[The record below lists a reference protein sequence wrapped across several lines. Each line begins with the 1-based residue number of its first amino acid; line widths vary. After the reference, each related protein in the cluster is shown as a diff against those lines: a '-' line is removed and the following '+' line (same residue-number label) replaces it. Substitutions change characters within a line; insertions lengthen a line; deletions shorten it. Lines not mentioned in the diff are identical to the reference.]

1 MKMKTQISLKLILI
15 GLLSQIDFSH
25 SRAVNISNT
34 WTLPQAG
41 FNVFYRYFRDK
52 ISWFEADAVCQ
63 FHHANLV
70 TVENIEQFDATRLFL
85 KELDIP
91 DFVWIGLMRPSNTDQ
106 FSWTNSKPLPV
117 SEGYWAEPW
126 PVSDTPL
133 CAVIDPSRD
142 YRWHTLRCGGPETA
156 AFLCEMEIPEWAI
169 HCTENPD
176 VTVQYISDSGAVQLS
191 RRCNDTLKEI
201 SCQTKANQMDMYN
214 ALKCPEE
221 EILSTTQSAEEITV
235 ETSKLDTQVT
245 ASTTFK
251 ADEEVQPKVIIKN
264 PQKMM
269 EDIFDSID
277 MNVEVDS
284 NRLDDSDSQ
293 KMDLDLMVGDQ
304 PIPDDEE
311 SDKKIL
317 LKLPDKKET
326 FKKKSEKMKEKLK
339 ARDDD
344 MMMGDAPFEDVH
356 STTENSELP
365 TSTIISTTDRQRR
378 DANLIAEITTS
389 INDISAST
397 TNDASTP
404 EELSTFS
411 TEMPQSSTEQ
421 ITTPATE
428 EPTTK
433 IIVHGHP
440 LHMSQAIFKE
450 PIQPDGAH
458 ERINFSDSDVF
469 IPPMLLVKSKFTTT
483 TSTGTEHSTVSDIII
498 TSSLN
503 PSTEQ
508 NTIVDVTDIADE
520 SSTAVDMTTIKA
532 ENNEIPLNE
541 TAQAMQV
548 ENTITTVESS
558 EKPIM
563 VGKRT
568 DPRLGLKEAVPSTT
582 TTTSTVATTEQ
593 ITTIISSEIPSSTTE
608 SEELTSTTDESSS
621 SSSTFEIT
629 AESSPSSTIID
640 ESESSSVSELATTT
654 LQSSGSPEKLV
665 DLSTTTIITSSP
677 SAAIKVSEFPAQTST
692 TAMRNDINAY
702 HLQSDVSEISEPIA
716 RGGNDSG
723 EDHEN
728 YHVNNKFS
736 NSNDEFQPF
745 KPNRHRTL
753 SKHDQH
759 HGPGFTLGKILG

>member
-1 MKMKTQISLKLILI
+1 
-15 GLLSQIDFSH
+15 
-25 SRAVNISNT
+25 
-34 WTLPQAG
+34 
-41 FNVFYRYFRDK
+41 
-52 ISWFEADAVCQ
+52 
-63 FHHANLV
+63 
-70 TVENIEQFDATRLFL
+70 
-85 KELDIP
+85 
-91 DFVWIGLMRPSNTDQ
+91 
-106 FSWTNSKPLPV
+106 
-117 SEGYWAEPW
+117 
-126 PVSDTPL
+126 
-133 CAVIDPSRD
+133 
-142 YRWHTLRCGGPETA
+142 
-156 AFLCEMEIPEWAI
+156 
-169 HCTENPD
+169 
-176 VTVQYISDSGAVQLS
+176 
-191 RRCNDTLKEI
+191 
-201 SCQTKANQMDMYN
+201 MDMYN

-245 ASTTFK
+245 ASTTLK
-251 ADEEVQPKVIIKN
+251 ADEEVEPKVIIKN

-304 PIPDDEE
+304 PIADDDE

-317 LKLPDKKET
+317 LKLPDKKEI

-339 ARDDD
+339 AKDDE
-344 MMMGDAPFEDVH
+344 MMMGDAPAEDVH
-356 STTENSELP
+356 STTDNLELP
-365 TSTIISTTDRQRR
+365 TSTIIISTTDRQRR
-378 DANLIAEITTS
+378 DANLIAEMTTS
-389 INDISAST
+389 LNDISAST
-397 TNDASTP
+397 TNDASTT

-411 TEMPQSSTEQ
+411 TEIPLSSSTEHV
-421 ITTPATE
+421 TTPPTE

-433 IIVHGHP
+433 IFVQGHP

-469 IPPMLLVKSKFTTT
+469 IPPMLLVKAKFTTT
-483 TSTGTEHSTVSDIII
+483 TSTGTEHSTVSDIVV
-498 TSSLN
+498 TSSSSN
-503 PSTEQ
+503 PLTEQ
-508 NTIVDVTDIADE
+508 NTIIDVTDNADE
-520 SSTAVDMTTIKA
+520 SSTAMEMTTIKA
-532 ENNEIPLNE
+532 ENNEISLNE

-568 DPRLGLKEAVPSTT
+568 DPRLGLKEPVPTTT
-582 TTTSTVATTEQ
+582 TTTSTSTAATTEQ
-593 ITTIISSEIPSSTTE
+593 ITTIMSSEIPSSTTE

-621 SSSTFEIT
+621 SISSTFEIT

-665 DLSTTTIITSSP
+665 DLSTTTIISSSP
-677 SAAIKVSEFPAQTST
+677 SAAIKVSESPAQTAT

-702 HLQSDVSEISEPIA
+702 HLQGDVSELSEPIA
-716 RGGNDSG
+716 RGGVNESS

-736 NSNDEFQPF
+736 DSDYEFQPF
-745 KPNRHRTL
+745 KPNRHRSL

-759 HGPGFTLGKILG
+759 HGPGFSIGKILG

>member
-1 MKMKTQISLKLILI
+1 MKMKIQISLKLILI

-126 PVSDTPL
+126 PVSEAPL

-221 EILSTTQSAEEITV
+221 EILSTTQAAEEITV

-245 ASTTFK
+245 ASTTLK
-251 ADEEVQPKVIIKN
+251 ADEEIQPKVIIKN

-277 MNVEVDS
+277 MNVDVDS

-304 PIPDDEE
+304 PIPDDDE

-317 LKLPDKKET
+317 LKLPDKKDI

-339 ARDDD
+339 AKDDE
-344 MMMGDAPFEDVH
+344 MMMGDAPADDVH

-365 TSTIISTTDRQRR
+365 TSTIIPTTDRQRR
-378 DANLIAEITTS
+378 DANLIVETTTS

-397 TNDASTP
+397 TNDASTT

-411 TEMPQSSTEQ
+411 TELPQPSSTEQ

-433 IIVHGHP
+433 VFVQGHP

-450 PIQPDGAH
+450 PIQPDGLH

-469 IPPMLLVKSKFTTT
+469 IPPMLLVKAKFTTT
-483 TSTGTEHSTVSDIII
+483 TSTGTEHSTASDIVV
-498 TSSLN
+498 TSSSN

-508 NTIVDVTDIADE
+508 STIVDVTDIADD
-520 SSTAVDMTTIKA
+520 SSTAIEMTTTKA
-532 ENNEIPLNE
+532 ENNEISLNE

-568 DPRLGLKEAVPSTT
+568 DPRLGLKEAVPTTT
-582 TTTSTVATTEQ
+582 TTTSTVQTTEQ
-593 ITTIISSEIPSSTTE
+593 ITTIISSDIPSSTTE
-608 SEELTSTTDESSS
+608 SEELTSTTDES

-654 LQSSGSPEKLV
+654 LQSSGSAEKLI
-665 DLSTTTIITSSP
+665 DLSTTTIISSSP
-677 SAAIKVSEFPAQTST
+677 SAAIKVSELPVQTST
-692 TAMRNDINAY
+692 TVMRNDINAY
-702 HLQSDVSEISEPIA
+702 HLQSDISEISEPIA
-716 RGGNDSG
+716 RGSLNDSN
-723 EDHEN
+723 EN
-728 YHVNNKFS
+728 QDNHHVDNKFS
-736 NSNDEFQPF
+736 NSDYDYQPY

-759 HGPGFTLGKILG
+759 HGPGFSLGKILG

>member
-1 MKMKTQISLKLILI
+1 
-15 GLLSQIDFSH
+15 
-25 SRAVNISNT
+25 
-34 WTLPQAG
+34 
-41 FNVFYRYFRDK
+41 
-52 ISWFEADAVCQ
+52 
-63 FHHANLV
+63 
-70 TVENIEQFDATRLFL
+70 
-85 KELDIP
+85 
-91 DFVWIGLMRPSNTDQ
+91 
-106 FSWTNSKPLPV
+106 
-117 SEGYWAEPW
+117 
-126 PVSDTPL
+126 
-133 CAVIDPSRD
+133 
-142 YRWHTLRCGGPETA
+142 
-156 AFLCEMEIPEWAI
+156 
-169 HCTENPD
+169 
-176 VTVQYISDSGAVQLS
+176 
-191 RRCNDTLKEI
+191 
-201 SCQTKANQMDMYN
+201 MDMYN

-245 ASTTFK
+245 ASTTLK

-304 PIPDDEE
+304 PIPDDDDE

-317 LKLPDKKET
+317 LKLPDKKEV

-339 ARDDD
+339 VKDDD
-344 MMMGDAPFEDVH
+344 MMMGDAPADDVH
-356 STTENSELP
+356 STTESSELP

-378 DANLIAEITTS
+378 DANLIAEMTTS
-389 INDISAST
+389 INDMSAST
-397 TNDASTP
+397 TNDASTT

-411 TEMPQSSTEQ
+411 TELPQPSSTEQ

-433 IIVHGHP
+433 IFVQGHP

-450 PIQPDGAH
+450 PIQPDGLH

-469 IPPMLLVKSKFTTT
+469 IPPMLLVKAKFTTT
-483 TSTGTEHSTVSDIII
+483 TSIGTEHSTASDIIV
-498 TSSLN
+498 TSSSN

-508 NTIVDVTDIADE
+508 NTIVDVTDIVDE
-520 SSTAVDMTTIKA
+520 SSTAVDMTTTKA
-532 ENNEIPLNE
+532 ENNEISVNE
-541 TAQAMQV
+541 TAHAMQV

-568 DPRLGLKEAVPSTT
+568 DPRLGLKEAVPTTT
-582 TTTSTVATTEQ
+582 TTTSTVSTTEQ

-608 SEELTSTTDESSS
+608 SEELTSTTDESSIS

-665 DLSTTTIITSSP
+665 DLSTTTI
-677 SAAIKVSEFPAQTST
+677 KVSELPAQAST
-692 TAMRNDINAY
+692 TTMRNDINAY
-702 HLQSDVSEISEPIA
+702 HHQSDVAEFHPLA
-716 RGGNDSG
+716 RDEEADDST
-723 EDHEN
+723 EDHETH
-728 YHVNNKFS
+728 HVDNKFS
-736 NSNDEFQPF
+736 NADDEFQPY